1 MADATAK
8 ELGSLY
14 MTSHRAGSLSSGSCS
29 TQMKSLMQV
38 PGAGS
43 LTEPAEGL
51 LTRVPLGKKSSVAP
65 LGTGHT
71 GSWNHVNHDN
81 QARVEVMGR
90 A

>member
-1 MADATAK
+1 M
-8 ELGSLY
+8 L
-14 MTSHRAGSLSSGSCS
+14 
-29 TQMKSLMQV
+29 
-38 PGAGS
+38 GS

-51 LTRVPLGKKSSVAP
+51 LTWVPLGEKRSVAP

-71 GSWNHVNHDN
+71 GSWNHVNHNN